1 LGCRLASG
9 KVDDYDLSVN
19 FASSYLDGTQLITSM
34 FETLKP
40 APPDAILGLSEVFTA
55 DPNPAKINLAVGV
68 FKDADGQTPVLACV
82 KAAERRLV
90 ETESTKTYLGI
101 DGLPAYRE
109 HARQLVFGDAVDPQ
123 RVAMVQTPG
132 GTGGVRV
139 GADFLASHH
148 PSTTVWVSNP
158 TWENHINV
166 FNAAGLA
173 TQTYRYLDAS
183 KTGLDF
189 EAMMDDLKSKT
200 RPGDVVLLH
209 ACCHNPTGVDLTTAQ
224 WSDVA
229 NLLVERQLLPLVDFA
244 YQGFGVGLEED
255 AIGLRTLLERC
266 TEVLVATSFSK
277 NFGLYSERVGTAALV
292 ATDAGSAKAALSH
305 LKRAVRSNYS
315 NPPRHGASVVAT
327 VLGDSELRQLWLSEL
342 AEMRTR
348 IADMRKALVQSL
360 SAASA
365 KRDFSFLLNQSGM
378 FSYTG
383 LTPMQCDELRTKQSI
398 YIVGSGRIN
407 VAGVTPGNLQRLTA
421 AITGVL

>member
-9 KVDDYDLSVN
+9 KVDDYDLGVN
-19 FASSYLDGTQLITSM
+19 FASSFPDGTQLITSM

-40 APPDAILGLSEVFTA
+40 APPDAILGLSEAFTA
-55 DPNPAKINLAVGV
+55 DPSPAKINLAVGV
-68 FKDADGQTPVLACV
+68 FKDAEGQTPVLACV
-82 KAAERRLV
+82 KAAEKRLV
-90 ETESTKTYLGI
+90 ETELTKTYLGI

-109 HARQLVFGDAVDPQ
+109 HARQLVFGDAVDPE
-123 RVAMVQTPG
+123 RVAIVQTPG
-132 GTGGVRV
+132 GTGGIRV

-158 TWENHINV
+158 TWENHISV
-166 FNAAGLA
+166 FGAAGLA

-189 EAMMDDLKSKT
+189 GAMMDDLKTKT
-200 RPGDVVLLH
+200 RHGDVVLLH
-209 ACCHNPTGVDLTTAQ
+209 ACCHNPTGVDLTAAQ

-229 NLLVERQLLPLVDFA
+229 SLLVERQLLPLVDFA

-255 AIGLRTLLERC
+255 AIGLRTLLGRC
-266 TEVLVATSFSK
+266 GEVLVATSFSK

-292 ATDAGSAKAALSH
+292 ATDARSATASLSH

-327 VLGDSELRQLWLSEL
+327 VLGDHELRQLWLSEL
-342 AEMRTR
+342 AAMRTR
-348 IADMRKALVQSL
+348 IADMRKSLVESL
-360 SAASA
+360 AAAGA

-383 LTPMQCDELRTKQSI
+383 LTPLQCDELRTRQSI

-407 VAGVTPGNLQRLTA
+407 VAGVSPGNLQRLTE
-421 AITGVL
+421 AIVSVL

>member
-1 LGCRLASG
+1 
-9 KVDDYDLSVN
+9 
-19 FASSYLDGTQLITSM
+19 M

-40 APPDAILGLSEVFTA
+40 APPDAILGLSEAFTA

-68 FKDADGQTPVLACV
+68 FKDAQGQTPVLACV
-82 KAAERRLV
+82 KAAEQRLV
-90 ETESTKTYLGI
+90 DTESTKTYLGI
-101 DGLPAYRE
+101 DGLPAYRD
-109 HARQLVFGDAVDPQ
+109 HARQLVFGDAVDPK

-139 GADFLASHH
+139 SADFLASHH
-148 PSTTVWVSNP
+148 PMTTVWVSNP

-189 EAMMDDLKSKT
+189 VAMMDDLKSKT

-209 ACCHNPTGVDLTTAQ
+209 ACCHNPTGVDLTAAQ

-229 NLLVERQLLPLVDFA
+229 DLLVERQLLPLVDFA
-244 YQGFGVGLEED
+244 YQGFGAGLEED
-255 AIGLRTLLERC
+255 TVGLRALLARC
-266 TEVLVATSFSK
+266 SEVLVATSFSK

-292 ATDAGSAKAALSH
+292 AVDDQSAKAALSH

-315 NPPRHGASVVAT
+315 NPPRHGAAVVAT
-327 VLGDSELRQLWLSEL
+327 VLGDNELRQLWLTEL
-342 AEMRTR
+342 AEMRNR
-348 IADMRKALVQSL
+348 IADMRKALVQAL
-360 SAASA
+360 AAANA

-383 LTPMQCDELRTKQSI
+383 LTPMQCDELRTKQAI

-407 VAGVTPGNLQRLTA
+407 VAGVTPGNLPRLTE
-421 AITGVL
+421 AIAGVL